1 MLSGF
6 PFRSMKPYDRSEVNH
21 QDENPSVTSTDPIHE
36 ELEANHHSLDL
47 QSLLEAAKIE
57 AERHNQLHLR
67 ALADMQNLRNRFI
80 REKEDLIKT
89 ANAMLIEA
97 FLPAL
102 DSFRLGF
109 LAAENQPEAQSVV
122 SGFKMAYDQL
132 IQTLKEKGL
141 TVLDPLHEVFDPHAH
156 ECLAQKPAEGI
167 AEGIIVEVF
176 RVGYRLGDRLLRPAS
191 VIIASG
197 S

>member
-1 MLSGF
+1 
-6 PFRSMKPYDRSEVNH
+6 MKPYDRSEANH
-21 QDENPSVTSTDPIHE
+21 QDENLSTAPAE
-36 ELEANHHSLDL
+36 QVNVEANDNTTDL
-47 QSLLEAAKIE
+47 QSLLEAAQE
-57 AERHNQLHLR
+57 EVERQTQLHLR
-67 ALADMQNLRNRFI
+67 ALADMQNLRNRFL

-109 LAAENQPEAQSVV
+109 LAAQNQAEAQNVV

-132 IQTLKEKGL
+132 MQTLKEKGL
-141 TVLDPLHEVFDPHAH
+141 IVLDPLNEVFDPHFH
-156 ECLAQKPAEGI
+156 ECLAQKPTEGVAEGI
-167 AEGIIVEVF
+167 VVEVF

-191 VIIASG
+191 VIISSG
-197 S
+197 A

>member
-1 MLSGF
+1 
-6 PFRSMKPYDRSEVNH
+6 MKSYDRSEFNH
-21 QDENPSVTSTDPIHE
+21 QDENLSAGTTDPVE
-36 ELEANHHSLDL
+36 VKDEVSPTEPNS
-47 QSLLEAAKIE
+47 QSLLEAAQGEIE
-57 AERHNQLHLR
+57 RQNQLHLR
-67 ALADMQNLRNRFI
+67 ALADMQNLRNRFV

-109 LAAENQPEAQSVV
+109 LAATNQVEAKEVV
-122 SGFKMAYDQL
+122 AGFKMAYDQL
-132 IQTLKEKGL
+132 MQTLKEKGL
-141 TVLDPLHEVFDPHAH
+141 IVLDPINENFDPHSH
-156 ECLAQKPAEGI
+156 ECLAQRPADGVAEGVV
-167 AEGIIVEVF
+167 VEVF

-197 S
+197 A